1 VGLPAEFLF
10 PPGDP
15 LQLIGNNTVYSRINL
30 ISFL

>member
-1 VGLPAEFLF
+1 VGLPAELLF

-15 LQLIGNNTVYSRINL
+15 LQFIGNNTVYSRINL